1 MYGQIPAVCDD
12 CGQVFRSGMALGP
25 GAGATVIDS
34 KAGPCPHC
42 GGWGSI
48 PNGAYR
54 FVQEA
59 ERVIQP
65 WTSSERESLADE
77 LRAAVRTKE
86 RRVVEQ
92 AVRNRPGLREVA
104 ERLLIPRDAAAFWG
118 LVAVLIALVSAMSN
132 QGGETDFN
140 LTEQTTIDVSPLLA
154 PTPHMPAVSVKPAV
168 ELKRPPLPPRKR
180 REQAKKKR
188 KKR

>member
-1 MYGQIPAVCDD
+1 
-12 CGQVFRSGMALGP
+12 MALEP

-34 KAGPCPHC
+34 KAGPCPCC

-48 PNGAYR
+48 PNGTYR
-54 FVQEA
+54 FAQEA

-86 RRVVEQ
+86 RRAAEQ
-92 AVRNRPGLREVA
+92 AVRSRPGLREVA

-118 LVAVLIALVSAMSN
+118 LVAVLIALISAMGN
-132 QGGETDFN
+132 PGGETN
-140 LTEQTTIDVSPLLA
+140 INVTEQMTIDVSPQPA
-154 PTPHMPAVSVKPAV
+154 PNPHMPAASAKPAI
-168 ELKRPPLPPRKR
+168 EPKRPPPPPRKKR
-180 REQAKKKR
+180 QQAKKR
-188 KKR
+188 KKKR